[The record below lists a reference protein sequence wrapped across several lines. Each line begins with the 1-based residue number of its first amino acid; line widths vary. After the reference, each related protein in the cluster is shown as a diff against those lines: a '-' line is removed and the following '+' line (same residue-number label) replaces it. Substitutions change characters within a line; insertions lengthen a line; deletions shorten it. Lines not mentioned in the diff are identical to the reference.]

1 MRPKGLI
8 RLAVLEA
15 VRDRGL
21 LILLAI
27 FFALS
32 VQGHH
37 IIDVDEAGRLNWV
50 PWGH

>member
-1 MRPKGLI
+1 MSAKGLI

-27 FFALS
+27 FFPLS

-37 IIDVDEAGRLNWV
+37 IIDVDEAGRLHWA
-50 PWGH
+50 PGGH